1 MNSTTATFISA
12 FRIGLGAGLLLGA
25 ALLIMPARA
34 DEMSLEGQIAQARL
48 VGQVSTALSGYAH
61 HVDSLAQN
69 LSTGMRG
76 RMETAATAHYRRV
89 VWFVSA
95 LQSSATAVETDE
107 YAEIQQMVAV
117 YGELQDHVAT
127 TARSGDMDAAARRAQ
142 AASAVAYEIKGALQ
156 RIASRDYDGLF
167 DTAAAMNAERSTAF
181 EIAPS
186 VSKVA
191 IIR

>member
-48 VGQVSTALSGYAH
+48 VGQVSTALSGHAH

-76 RMETAATAHYRRV
+76 RIEAAATAHYRRV
-89 VWFVSA
+89 GWFVSP
-95 LQSSATAVETDE
+95 LPSSATAGQTDE
-107 YAEIQQMVAV
+107 NAEVQHMDAV
-117 YGELQDHVAT
+117 YGETQV
-127 TARSGDMDAAARRAQ
+127 
-142 AASAVAYEIKGALQ
+142 
-156 RIASRDYDGLF
+156 
-167 DTAAAMNAERSTAF
+167 
-181 EIAPS
+181 
-186 VSKVA
+186 
-191 IIR
+191 